1 MMQKLKL
8 KRSHEGNIK
17 KNIKRWRHYGGGRTR
32 KKKEDE
38 IVKKN

>member
-17 KNIKRWRHYGGGRTR
+17 KHKKMEALWWREN
-32 KKKEDE
+32 KKK
-38 IVKKN
+38 KKMMKQ